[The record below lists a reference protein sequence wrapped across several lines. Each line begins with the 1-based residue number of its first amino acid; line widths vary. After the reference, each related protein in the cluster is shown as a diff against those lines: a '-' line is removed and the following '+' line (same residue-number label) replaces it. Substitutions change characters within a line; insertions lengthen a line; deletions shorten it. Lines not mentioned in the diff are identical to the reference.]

1 MELDFDDGT
10 IEKLLFRQIL
20 FDKNYLNIVS
30 SIYDKRWIKTENLG
44 YIISVCLSYYGKYG
58 EAPNVQ
64 VLKLLLKKSVEK
76 GKLNCDLSELNS
88 FIDSVVSNEI
98 KMDQNVLNLNLS
110 EYIRKRALWC
120 SIMDNVDDI
129 EKNSDEVIEKC
140 LSRFDKVSK
149 IALNSKDIGMDYFS
163 EEGMKLHWEYIS
175 NPEAKISTGWS
186 SFDYYTHGGFLKGG
200 RSLYLIMA
208 QAGLGKSLFLSNL
221 AVNFLKQGKKVV
233 VISLEMSQ
241 DVYAQR
247 FDAHI
252 SGGDINALKD
262 HAKTVQERI
271 KLFYEEHP
279 DASLFIKEYPPRSI
293 RVSDIEIY
301 LENLKARDI
310 KPDVIIVDY
319 LNLILPQHSSD
330 NMYQGA
336 LEVSEKL
343 RALSYKYECPVVSA
357 VQSNTQ
363 GMNTENIGMENISE
377 SRGIAHTADFI
388 VAAYQM
394 PDDRENGI
402 INVRILKNRLG
413 GQVGKLC
420 SFKMDDKSLVLS
432 DISFDSNIPDN
443 SPSDNEADNILK
455 NIPSISDDIGE
466 DFGDI

>member
-1 MELDFDDGT
+1 MELDFDT
-10 IEKLLFRQIL
+10 ETLEKLLFRQIL
-20 FDKNYLNIVS
+20 LDKNYLNVIS

-44 YIISVCLSYYGKYG
+44 YIISVCIAYYGKY
-58 EAPNVQ
+58 ENAPTVQ
-64 VLKLLLKKSVEK
+64 VLKLLLKKSIEK
-76 GKLNCDLSELNS
+76 GKIQCEPSELNR
-88 FIDSVVSNEI
+88 FIDTAISNDLKI
-98 KMDQNVLNLNLS
+98 DQNVLNQNLS

-129 EKNSDEVIEKC
+129 EKNSEEVIEKC

-149 IALNSKDIGMDYFS
+149 IALNSKDIGLDYFS
-163 EEGMKLHWEYIS
+163 EEGMKLHWDYIN

-186 SFDYYTHGGFLKGG
+186 SIDYFTHGGFLKTG

-221 AVNFLKQGKKVV
+221 AVNFLRQGKKVV

-252 SGGDINALKD
+252 SGGDINSLRD
-262 HAKTVQERI
+262 HSKSVQEKI
-271 KLFYEEHP
+271 KIFYEEHP
-279 DASLFIKEYPPRSI
+279 ESSLYIKEYPPRSI
-293 RVSDIEIY
+293 RTSDIEIY

-319 LNLILPQHSSD
+319 LNLVLPQHSSD

-343 RALSYKYECPVVSA
+343 RALSYKYECPVISA

-363 GMNTENIGMENISE
+363 GMNNENIGMENISE

-388 VAAYQM
+388 GAAYQM
-394 PDDRENGI
+394 PEDRENGI
-402 INVRILKNRLG
+402 INMRIIKNRLG
-413 GQVGKLC
+413 GQVGKIC
-420 SFKMDDKSLVLS
+420 SFKMDEKSLVLS
-432 DISFDSNIPDN
+432 DISFDNNIPEESASN
-443 SPSDNEADNILK
+443 NEADNILK
-455 NIPSISDDIGE
+455 NIPSISDDLGE
-466 DFGDI
+466 DFDGI